1 MKRSRWWIRSAL
13 VALLLGLASAVALA
27 AGCGTPPDNS
37 GDWLFIDDV
46 ALNMRRVAQGPVAYG
61 TYSTVARYANYG
73 STTMEDVSL
82 SWTGRATTTYS
93 ASLKAW
99 AGSSDSSKTQTLR
112 VKFDLPPMREARL
125 LVRQASQYDFFQFDA
140 GCIWLNTETSAKR
153 TAIAD
158 YGVKGRVQ
166 RAWNESTLTFRSVY

>member
-1 MKRSRWWIRSAL
+1 MKRSRWWIRSVL
-13 VALLLGLASAVALA
+13 VALLVGIAPTVAMAAS
-27 AGCGTPPDNS
+27 CGTPPDNS

-46 ALNMRRVAQGPVAYG
+46 ALNMRMVAQGPVAYG

-73 STTMEDVSL
+73 STTLEDVSL

-93 ASLKAW
+93 ASLKTW
-99 AGSSDSSKTQTLR
+99 GGSRDSSNSQTLR
-112 VKFDLPPMREARL
+112 VKFDLPPLREARL
-125 LVRQASQYDFFQFDA
+125 LVRKASQYDFFKFNA
-140 GCIWLNTETSAKR
+140 GCIWLNTRTLAKT

-166 RAWNESTLTFRSVY
+166 RAWNESTLSFRAAY